1 MKTKPAAIFLVIV
14 LMSNWIPL
22 DAQALESRG
31 NRSCGVW
38 ITEGKAGTSARVI
51 TEAWLVG
58 FLTGLVVA
66 TGIDALR
73 GTDNESLYLWMDNFC
88 QREPLKS
95 IGDGGTELFIK
106 LSEDG
111 KRPVR

>member
-1 MKTKPAAIFLVIV
+1 MKTKPAAIFLMMV
-14 LMSNWIPL
+14 LMSSWMPV
-22 DAQALESRG
+22 DAKTVESRG
-31 NRSCGVW
+31 DRSCGVW

-88 QREPLKS
+88 QREPLKN
-95 IGDGGTELFIK
+95 IAHGGAELFNK
-106 LSEDG
+106 LRMEKG
-111 KRPVR
+111 L